1 VVVDMESRKVLS
13 SLCYFS
19 IFFAGFLFPLA
30 VYFATGDQGT
40 KRNAKSALLSH
51 LILLIPTPLIVLAV
65 FYDFTNIQDSVP
77 VFTIIS
83 MVVLVLLWMVII
95 IWNIIK
101 GVKALTA
108 E

>member
-1 VVVDMESRKVLS
+1 METRKVLS

-19 IFFAGFLFPLA
+19 IFFAGFIFPLA
-30 VYFATGDQGT
+30 VYLATSDERT
-40 KRNAKSALLSH
+40 KNHAKKSLLSH
-51 LILLIPTPLIVLAV
+51 LIPLILTPLLVFAV
-65 FYDFTNIQDSVP
+65 IYDTTGQQNTIP

-83 MVVLVLLWMVII
+83 IIILILLWAIII

-101 GVKALTA
+101 GVKVLTA

>member
-1 VVVDMESRKVLS
+1 METRKVLS

-30 VYFATGDQGT
+30 VYFATGDEKT

-51 LILLIPTPLIVLAV
+51 LIPLIPTPLLAWAV
-65 FYDFTNIQDSVP
+65 FYDFANMENQVP
-77 VFTIIS
+77 VLMIVSIGALVILWIII
-83 MVVLVLLWMVII
+83 V

-101 GVKALTA
+101 GVKVLTA